1 MSDVVMNGV
10 DGARLILV
18 KRTTRLIV
26 AAACVPALEAG
37 CGSSAVEGV
46 LVPCGPSWP
55 RPSPVLTDLGGICA
69 AAGLD
74 WTSVSCAGCTL

>member
-26 AAACVPALEAG
+26 AAACVPAQAASTTQPG
-37 CGSSAVEGV
+37 GSVH
-46 LVPCGPSWP
+46 L
-55 RPSPVLTDLGGICA
+55 
-69 AAGLD
+69 
-74 WTSVSCAGCTL
+74 